1 MNKTDFIS
9 RIQAIGTC
17 EDDAQRRTLLSDLQ
31 SECESDYDALA
42 NFETENTQLK
52 KDKEDLQKA
61 NMQLFL
67 RTTTPAT
74 QPADNNS
81 GSEGDNDEPLK
92 YENLFDEKGDL
103 K

>member
-17 EDDAQRRTLLSDLQ
+17 EDDSQRRTLLSDLQ
-31 SECESDYDALA
+31 SDCESDYDRLE
-42 NFETENTQLK
+42 NLETENAQLET
-52 KDKEDLQKA
+52 DKEELRKA
-61 NMQLFL
+61 NMRLFL
-67 RTTTPAT
+67 KTTET
-74 QPADNNS
+74 QPQANTNS

>member
-1 MNKTDFIS
+1 MNKTEFVS

-17 EDDAQRRTLLSDLQ
+17 EDDVQRRTLLSELQ
-31 SECESDYDALA
+31 TECETDYDNLA
-42 NFETENTQLK
+42 NLESENTQLN
-52 KDKEDLQKA
+52 KDKEELQKA

-67 RTTTPAT
+67 RTTTPTTHAE
-74 QPADNNS
+74 NNP

-92 YENLFDEKGDL
+92 YENLFNEKGDL

>member
-1 MNKTDFIS
+1 MNKTDLIS

-17 EDDAQRRTLLSDLQ
+17 EDDVQRRTLLNEFQ
-31 SECESDYDALA
+31 NECESDYDRLA
-42 NFETENTQLK
+42 NFETENTQLRN
-52 KDKEDLQKA
+52 DNEGLRQA

-67 RTTTPAT
+67 QTTTPNNT
-74 QPADNNS
+74 TVNNS

-92 YENLFDEKGDL
+92 YENLFNEKGDL

>member
-9 RIQAIGTC
+9 KLQAIGTC
-17 EDDAQRRTLLSDLQ
+17 EDDVQRRTLLSELQ
-31 SECESDYDALA
+31 TECETDYDRLA
-42 NFETENTQLK
+42 NLETENAQLTA
-52 KDKEDLQKA
+52 DNEEVRKA
-61 NMQLFL
+61 NMQLYL
-67 RTTTPAT
+67 RTTTPTT
-74 QPADNNS
+74 QTTDTNS

>member
-1 MNKTDFIS
+1 MNKNDFIS
-9 RIQAIGTC
+9 RLQAIGTC
-17 EDDAQRRTLLSDLQ
+17 EDDVQRRTLLSELQ
-31 SECESDYDALA
+31 TECETDYDRL
-42 NFETENTQLK
+42 ETLETDNAQLN

-61 NMQLFL
+61 NMQLYL
-67 RTTTPAT
+67 RTTTPVT
-74 QPADNNS
+74 QPTQNNS